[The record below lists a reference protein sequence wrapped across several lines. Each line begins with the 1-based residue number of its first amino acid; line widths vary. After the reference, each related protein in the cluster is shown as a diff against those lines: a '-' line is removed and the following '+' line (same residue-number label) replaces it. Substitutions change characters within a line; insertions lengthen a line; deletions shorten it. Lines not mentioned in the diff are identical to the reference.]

1 MERDPALF
9 RRVQQH
15 AAGVGHGDA
24 GGQVRV
30 EEQLLDGD
38 DIRLQLADQVLHI
51 GADLVQPPGE
61 RQPRRGGDG
70 AVGKHVHLC
79 PLRRDEA
86 EADGGVAGV
95 DAQDPHGAFPPV
107 YIL

>member
-1 MERDPALF
+1 MERIPHFSAVYSKD
-9 RRVQQH
+9 

-61 RQPRRGGDG
+61 RR
-70 AVGKHVHLC
+70 
-79 PLRRDEA
+79 
-86 EADGGVAGV
+86 
-95 DAQDPHGAFPPV
+95 PPGW
-107 YIL
+107 